1 MADILHRGRSRYLD
15 QKQLTRNDY
24 RKHSDVRRDYVIVR
38 ETLQRPHRRHAHL
51 SPARAPAVQQHRHKD
66 AQKQQKWRQ
75 DSYNRREDRSK
86 HVNSSRNGVA
96 TLGHMKDLKAQ
107 RFLQNG
113 IPRVRLEDRAVYTEY
128 GVYSEYRI
136 RSTKQ
141 DEGEFTIPRPK
152 RIMTSQP
159 RNDVTD
165 AGEYDS
171 GSRQHAP
178 DVEENTLGRND
189 VTDEVVTSAVE
200 VERKQVPVAPP
211 PPPLPKT
218 TEPAT

>member
-15 QKQLTRNDY
+15 QKPLTRNDY
-24 RKHSDVRRDYVIVR
+24 RKPNDVRRDYVIVR

-75 DSYNRREDRSK
+75 DFYNRREDRSI
-86 HVNSSRNGVA
+86 HVMKSSRNGVA

-113 IPRVRLEDRAVYTEY
+113 IPRVRLEDQAVYTEY
-128 GVYSEYRI
+128 GVYGEHRI
-136 RSTKQ
+136 RSTRQ

-171 GSRQHAP
+171 GSRQNAP
-178 DVEENTLGRND
+178 AVVENAVLGND
-189 VTDEVVTSAVE
+189 VTDEVVE